1 MPLYEYECQECGLHF
16 DRWQR
21 FDDAG
26 RTACPNGH
34 QQVHRLLSR
43 PAIIFKGTGFYT
55 TDYGRNG
62 GGSAKRAG
70 SRKEPETTAS
80 SKSETVADS

>member
-16 DRWQR
+16 DKWQR
-21 FDDAG
+21 FEDAEQI
-26 RTACPNGH
+26 ACPNGH

-62 GGSAKRAG
+62 GGNAKRAD
-70 SRKEPETTAS
+70 SKKESEPTAT
-80 SKSETVADS
+80 SKDKAVADS